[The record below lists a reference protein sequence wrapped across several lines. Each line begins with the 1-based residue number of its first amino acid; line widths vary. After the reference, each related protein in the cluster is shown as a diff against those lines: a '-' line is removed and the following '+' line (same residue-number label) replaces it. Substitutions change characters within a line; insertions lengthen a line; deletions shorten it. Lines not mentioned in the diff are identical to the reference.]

1 MNKETI
7 GNLHR
12 KKLSEIVLK
21 EKKIAD
27 IKNKI
32 VNLSNKKDYSRIDQ
46 IEQIRLENEI
56 NDIKNLR
63 TSYLL
68 KNAILLFL
76 HTENQAKNINKNFVY
91 GVDIL
96 KNKKNDK
103 IDHNSYYK
111 RYKYNIF
118 PEELCYSENNINE
131 DNYCYTYKKFKVFN
145 IDEAISTCLSCGISI
160 NVSTNPEKP
169 SIKPAENDYK
179 RYTHFC
185 DCLANIQGK
194 ESVKVSEEVINTIIR
209 EIVHE
214 KMENSLEKLIEADI
228 KRYLKKHRKLRYY
241 NHATQILYRITNI
254 PPLQMTPIMEEKLKI
269 MFLQIQEPFE
279 IFKGKNRSN
288 FFSYSYI
295 IYKFCQLLEYN
306 EFLPKL
312 KLYKDRL
319 KLYEHDKIW
328 KKICEHLGGE
338 SADWKFINS

>member
-1 MNKETI
+1 MMNKETI

-12 KKLSEIVLK
+12 KKLSEIVRK
-21 EKKIAD
+21 EKKIPD
-27 IKNKI
+27 IKKKI

-76 HTENQAKNINKNFVY
+76 HTENRAKNINKNFVH
-91 GVDIL
+91 GVD
-96 KNKKNDK
+96 
-103 IDHNSYYK
+103 NSYYK

-118 PEELCYSENNINE
+118 PEELTYSENNINE
-131 DNYCYTYKKFKVFN
+131 DNYCYTCEKFRVFN

-160 NVSTNPEKP
+160 NVSINPEKP

-194 ESVKVSEEVINTIIR
+194 ESVKVSEEVTNTIIR

-214 KMENSLEKLIEADI
+214 RMENSLEKLTEADI

-241 NHATQILYRITNI
+241 NHATQILYRITKI
-254 PPLQMTPIMEEKLKI
+254 PPLQMTPIMEEKMK
-269 MFLQIQEPFE
+269 MRFLQIQEPFE

-295 IYKFCQLLEYN
+295 IYKFCQILGYN

-328 KKICEHLGGE
+328 NKICEHLGGE
-338 SADWKFINS
+338 SAGWKFIKS

>member
-21 EKKIAD
+21 EKKIPD
-27 IKNKI
+27 LKKKI
-32 VNLSNKKDYSRIDQ
+32 VNLSIKKDYCRIDQ

-56 NDIKNLR
+56 NNIKNLR

-76 HTENQAKNINKNFVY
+76 HTENRAKNINKNFVY
-91 GVDIL
+91 GVD
-96 KNKKNDK
+96 
-103 IDHNSYYK
+103 NSYYK

-118 PEELCYSENNINE
+118 PEELPYSENNINE
-131 DNYCYTYKKFKVFN
+131 DNYCYTCEKFRVFN

-160 NVSTNPEKP
+160 NVSINPEKP

-185 DCLANIQGK
+185 DCLAIIQGK

-214 KMENSLEKLIEADI
+214 RMENSLEKLTEADI

-241 NHATQILYRITNI
+241 NHATQILYRITKI
-254 PPLQMTPIMEEKLKI
+254 PPLQMTPIMEEKMK
-269 MFLQIQEPFE
+269 MRFLQIQEPFE

-295 IYKFCQLLEYN
+295 IYKFCQILGYN

-338 SADWKFINS
+338 NAGWKFIMS

>member
-1 MNKETI
+1 M
-7 GNLHR
+7 
-12 KKLSEIVLK
+12 
-21 EKKIAD
+21 
-27 IKNKI
+27 
-32 VNLSNKKDYSRIDQ
+32 
-46 IEQIRLENEI
+46 
-56 NDIKNLR
+56 
-63 TSYLL
+63 
-68 KNAILLFL
+68 
-76 HTENQAKNINKNFVY
+76 
-91 GVDIL
+91 
-96 KNKKNDK
+96 
-103 IDHNSYYK
+103 
-111 RYKYNIF
+111 

-131 DNYCYTYKKFKVFN
+131 DNYCYTCKKFKVFN

-214 KMENSLEKLIEADI
+214 KMENSLEKLTEADI

-338 SADWKFINS
+338 SADWKFIKS

>member
-12 KKLSEIVLK
+12 KKLSEIVRK
-21 EKKIAD
+21 EKKIPD
-27 IKNKI
+27 LKKKI
-32 VNLSNKKDYSRIDQ
+32 VNLSIKKDYSRIDQ

-76 HTENQAKNINKNFVY
+76 HTENRAKNINENFVY
-91 GVDIL
+91 GVD
-96 KNKKNDK
+96 
-103 IDHNSYYK
+103 NSYYK

-118 PEELCYSENNINE
+118 PEELPYSENNINE
-131 DNYCYTYKKFKVFN
+131 ENYCYACEKFKVFN
-145 IDEAISTCLSCGISI
+145 IDEAISTCLSCGIS
-160 NVSTNPEKP
+160 VSINPEKP

-194 ESVKVSEEVINTIIR
+194 ESVKVPEEVINTIIR

-214 KMENSLEKLIEADI
+214 RMENSLEKLKEADI

-241 NHATQILYRITNI
+241 NHATQILYRITKI
-254 PPLQMTPIMEEKLKI
+254 PPLQMTPIMEEKMK
-269 MFLQIQEPFE
+269 MRFLQIQEPFE

-295 IYKFCQLLEYN
+295 IYKFCQILGYN

-338 SADWKFINS
+338 SAGWKFIKS

>member
-21 EKKIAD
+21 EK
-27 IKNKI
+27 KI

-76 HTENQAKNINKNFVY
+76 HTENQAKNIKKNFVY

-131 DNYCYTYKKFKVFN
+131 DNYCYTCKKFKVFN

-179 RYTHFC
+179 RYTNFC

-214 KMENSLEKLIEADI
+214 KMENSLEKLTEADI

-319 KLYEHDKIW
+319 KLYQHDKIS
-328 KKICEHLGGE
+328 KKKSVNI
-338 SADWKFINS
+338 

>member
-1 MNKETI
+1 MMNKETI

-12 KKLSEIVLK
+12 KKLSEIVRK
-21 EKKIAD
+21 EKKIPD
-27 IKNKI
+27 LKKKI
-32 VNLSNKKDYSRIDQ
+32 LNLSIKKDYSRIDQ

-76 HTENQAKNINKNFVY
+76 HTENRAKQFI
-91 GVDIL
+91 VD
-96 KNKKNDK
+96 
-103 IDHNSYYK
+103 NSYYK

-118 PEELCYSENNINE
+118 PDELQYSENNINE
-131 DNYCYTYKKFKVFN
+131 DNYCYTCEKFRVLN
-145 IDEAISTCLSCGISI
+145 VVEGISTCLSCGISI
-160 NVSTNPEKP
+160 NVSTNPEKS

-179 RYTHFC
+179 RYNHFC

-194 ESVKVSEEVINTIIR
+194 ESFKVSEEVINTIIR

-214 KMENSLEKLIEADI
+214 RMENSLEKLTEADI
-228 KRYLKKHRKLRYY
+228 KRYLKKHRKLHYY
-241 NHATQILYRITNI
+241 NHATQILYRITKI
-254 PPLQMTPIMEEKLKI
+254 PPLQMTSIMEEKMK
-269 MFLQIQEPFE
+269 MRFLQIQEPFE

-295 IYKFCQLLEYN
+295 IYKFCQILGYN

-328 KKICEHLGGE
+328 EKICAHLGGE
-338 SADWKFINS
+338 SAGWKFIMS

>member
-1 MNKETI
+1 MMNKETI

-12 KKLSEIVLK
+12 KKLSEIVRK
-21 EKKIAD
+21 EKKIPD
-27 IKNKI
+27 LKKKI
-32 VNLSNKKDYSRIDQ
+32 VNLSIKKDYSRIDQ

-76 HTENQAKNINKNFVY
+76 HTENRAKNINKNFVY
-91 GVDIL
+91 GFD
-96 KNKKNDK
+96 
-103 IDHNSYYK
+103 NSYYK

-118 PEELCYSENNINE
+118 PEELPYSENNINE
-131 DNYCYTYKKFKVFN
+131 DNYCYTCEKFRVFN

-160 NVSTNPEKP
+160 NVSINPEKP

-194 ESVKVSEEVINTIIR
+194 ESVKVPEDVINTIIR

-214 KMENSLEKLIEADI
+214 RMENSLEKLTEADI

-241 NHATQILYRITNI
+241 NHATQILYRITKI
-254 PPLQMTPIMEEKLKI
+254 PPLQMTPIMEEKMK
-269 MFLQIQEPFE
+269 MRFLQIQEPFE
-279 IFKGKNRSN
+279 IFKGKNRIN

-295 IYKFCQLLEYN
+295 IYKFCQILGYN

-312 KLYKDRL
+312 KLHKDRL

-328 KKICEHLGGE
+328 EKNLCT
-338 SADWKFINS
+338 SRW

>member
-1 MNKETI
+1 MMNKETI

-12 KKLSEIVLK
+12 KKLSEIVRK
-21 EKKIAD
+21 EKKIPD
-27 IKNKI
+27 IKKKI

-76 HTENQAKNINKNFVY
+76 HTENRAKNINKNFVH
-91 GVDIL
+91 GVD
-96 KNKKNDK
+96 
-103 IDHNSYYK
+103 NSYYK

-118 PEELCYSENNINE
+118 PEELTYSENNINE
-131 DNYCYTYKKFKVFN
+131 DNYCYTCEKFRVFN

-160 NVSTNPEKP
+160 NVSINPEKP

-214 KMENSLEKLIEADI
+214 RMENSLEKLTEADI

-241 NHATQILYRITNI
+241 NHATQILYRITKI
-254 PPLQMTPIMEEKLKI
+254 PPLQMTPIMEEKMK
-269 MFLQIQEPFE
+269 MRFLQIQEPFE

-295 IYKFCQLLEYN
+295 IYKFCQILGYN

-328 KKICEHLGGE
+328 NKICEHLGGE
-338 SADWKFINS
+338 SAGWKFIKS

>member
-12 KKLSEIVLK
+12 KKLSEIVRK
-21 EKKIAD
+21 EKKIPD
-27 IKNKI
+27 LKKKI
-32 VNLSNKKDYSRIDQ
+32 VNLSIKKDYSRIDQ
-46 IEQIRLENEI
+46 IEKIRLENEI

-76 HTENQAKNINKNFVY
+76 HTENRAKNINENFVY
-91 GVDIL
+91 GVD
-96 KNKKNDK
+96 
-103 IDHNSYYK
+103 NSYYK

-118 PEELCYSENNINE
+118 PEELPYSENNINE
-131 DNYCYTYKKFKVFN
+131 ENYCYTCEKFKVFN
-145 IDEAISTCLSCGISI
+145 IDEAISTCLSCGIS
-160 NVSTNPEKP
+160 VSINPEKP

-194 ESVKVSEEVINTIIR
+194 ESVKVPEEVINTIIR

-214 KMENSLEKLIEADI
+214 RMENSLEKLKEADI

-241 NHATQILYRITNI
+241 NHATQILYRITKI
-254 PPLQMTPIMEEKLKI
+254 PPLQMTPIMEEKMK
-269 MFLQIQEPFE
+269 MRFLQIQEPFE

-295 IYKFCQLLEYN
+295 IYKFCQILGYN

-328 KKICEHLGGE
+328 NKICEHLGGE
-338 SADWKFINS
+338 RAGWKFIKS

>member
-1 MNKETI
+1 MMNKETI

-12 KKLSEIVLK
+12 KKLSEIVTK
-21 EKKIAD
+21 EKKIPD
-27 IKNKI
+27 LKKKI
-32 VNLSNKKDYSRIDQ
+32 INLSIKKDYSRIDQ

-76 HTENQAKNINKNFVY
+76 HTENRAKHFV
-91 GVDIL
+91 VD
-96 KNKKNDK
+96 
-103 IDHNSYYK
+103 NSYYK

-118 PEELCYSENNINE
+118 PDELQYSENNINE
-131 DNYCYTYKKFKVFN
+131 DNYCYTCEKFRVLN
-145 IDEAISTCLSCGISI
+145 VDEGISTCLSCGISI
-160 NVSTNPEKP
+160 NVSTNPEKS
-169 SIKPAENDYK
+169 SIKPTENDYK
-179 RYTHFC
+179 RYNHFC

-194 ESVKVSEEVINTIIR
+194 ESFKVSEDVINNIFK

-214 KMENSLEKLIEADI
+214 RMENSLEKLTEADI

-241 NHATQILYRITNI
+241 NHATQILYRITKI
-254 PPLQMTPIMEEKLKI
+254 PPLQMTPIMEEKMK
-269 MFLQIQEPFE
+269 MRFLQIQEPFE
-279 IFKGKNRSN
+279 IFKGKNRIN

-295 IYKFCQLLEYN
+295 IYKFCQILGYN

-319 KLYEHDKIW
+319 KLYELDKIW

-338 SADWKFINS
+338 NAGWKFIMS

>member
-1 MNKETI
+1 MMNKETI

-12 KKLSEIVLK
+12 KKISEIVLK
-21 EKKIAD
+21 EKKIPD
-27 IKNKI
+27 LKKKI
-32 VNLSNKKDYSRIDQ
+32 LNLSIKKDYSRIDQ

-76 HTENQAKNINKNFVY
+76 HTENRAKHFV
-91 GVDIL
+91 VD
-96 KNKKNDK
+96 
-103 IDHNSYYK
+103 NSYYK

-118 PEELCYSENNINE
+118 PDELQYSENNINE
-131 DNYCYTYKKFKVFN
+131 DNYCYTCEKFRVLN
-145 IDEAISTCLSCGISI
+145 VDEGISTCLSCGISI
-160 NVSTNPEKP
+160 NVSTNPEKS
-169 SIKPAENDYK
+169 SIKTAENDYK
-179 RYTHFC
+179 RYNHFC

-194 ESVKVSEEVINTIIR
+194 ESFKVSEDVINNIFKEIIR
-209 EIVHE
+209 ER
-214 KMENSLEKLIEADI
+214 MENSLEKLTESDI
-228 KRYLKKHRKLRYY
+228 KRHLKKHRKLNYY
-241 NHATQILYRITNI
+241 NHATQILYRITKI
-254 PPLQMTPIMEEKLKI
+254 PPLQMTSIMEEKMK
-269 MFLQIQEPFE
+269 MRFLQIQEPFE
-279 IFKGKNRSN
+279 IFKGKNRCN

-295 IYKFCQLLEYN
+295 IYKFCQILGYN

-338 SADWKFINS
+338 NAGWKFIKS

>member
-1 MNKETI
+1 MMNKETI

-12 KKLSEIVLK
+12 KKLSEIVHI
-21 EKKIAD
+21 EKKIPD
-27 IKNKI
+27 IKRKI

-76 HTENQAKNINKNFVY
+76 HTENQAKNIKNKFVY
-91 GVDIL
+91 FADIL
-96 KNKKNDK
+96 KNKNK

-118 PEELCYSENNINE
+118 PEELQYSENNINE
-131 DNYCYTYKKFKVFN
+131 ENYCYTCKKFKVFN

-169 SIKPAENDYK
+169 SIKPSENDYK

-214 KMENSLEKLIEADI
+214 KMENSLEKLTEADI
-228 KRYLKKHRKLRYY
+228 KRYLKKHRKSRYY

-254 PPLQMTPIMEEKLKI
+254 PPLQMTPLMEEKMK
-269 MFLQIQEPFE
+269 MRFSQIQEPFE

-338 SADWKFINS
+338 SAGWKFIKS

>member
-21 EKKIAD
+21 EKKIPD

-56 NDIKNLR
+56 NDIINLR
-63 TSYLL
+63 ASYLL
-68 KNAILLFL
+68 KNANLLFL
-76 HTENQAKNINKNFVY
+76 HTENQTKNKNFV
-91 GVDIL
+91 DIL
-96 KNKKNDK
+96 KKKNS
-103 IDHNSYYK
+103 SYYK
-111 RYKYNIF
+111 KYKYNIF

-131 DNYCYTYKKFKVFN
+131 ENYCYTCKKFKVFN
-145 IDEAISTCLSCGISI
+145 IDEAISTCLSCGISVSI
-160 NVSTNPEKP
+160 NTEDP
-169 SIKPAENDYK
+169 SIKPAEYDYK

-185 DCLANIQGK
+185 DWLANIQGK

-214 KMENSLEKLIEADI
+214 KMENSLEKLTEADI

-241 NHATQILYRITNI
+241 DHATQILYRITNI
-254 PPLQMTPIMEEKLKI
+254 PPLQMTPKMEEKLKI
-269 MFLQIQEPFE
+269 MFFQIQEPFE
-279 IFKGKNRSN
+279 IFKGKNWSN

-319 KLYEHDKIW
+319 KLYEHDKILE
-328 KKICEHLGGE
+328 KICAHLGGE
-338 SADWKFINS
+338 SVGWKFIKS

>member
-1 MNKETI
+1 MMNKETI

-21 EKKIAD
+21 EKKIPD
-27 IKNKI
+27 IKKKI
-32 VNLSNKKDYSRIDQ
+32 VNLSNKKDYSRIDE

-76 HTENQAKNINKNFVY
+76 HTENRAKNINENFVY
-91 GVDIL
+91 GVD
-96 KNKKNDK
+96 
-103 IDHNSYYK
+103 NSYYK

-118 PEELCYSENNINE
+118 PEELPYSENNINE
-131 DNYCYTYKKFKVFN
+131 ENYCYTCEKFKVFN
-145 IDEAISTCLSCGISI
+145 IDEAISTCLSCGIS
-160 NVSTNPEKP
+160 VSINPEKP
-169 SIKPAENDYK
+169 SIKPAEIDYK

-194 ESVKVSEEVINTIIR
+194 ESVKVPEEVINTIIR
-209 EIVHE
+209 EIIHE
-214 KMENSLEKLIEADI
+214 RMENSLEKLKEADI

-241 NHATQILYRITNI
+241 NHATQILYRITKI
-254 PPLQMTPIMEEKLKI
+254 PPLQMTPIMEEKMK
-269 MFLQIQEPFE
+269 MRFLQIQEPFE

-295 IYKFCQLLEYN
+295 IYKFCQILGYN

-338 SADWKFINS
+338 SAGWKFIKS

>member
-1 MNKETI
+1 MMNKETI

-12 KKLSEIVLK
+12 KKLSEILRK
-21 EKKIAD
+21 EKKIPD
-27 IKNKI
+27 IKKKI

-76 HTENQAKNINKNFVY
+76 HTENRAKNINKNFVH
-91 GVDIL
+91 GVD
-96 KNKKNDK
+96 
-103 IDHNSYYK
+103 NSYYK

-118 PEELCYSENNINE
+118 PEELTYSENNINE
-131 DNYCYTYKKFKVFN
+131 ENYCYTCEKFRVFN

-169 SIKPAENDYK
+169 SIQPAENYYK

-214 KMENSLEKLIEADI
+214 RMENSLEKLTEADI
-228 KRYLKKHRKLRYY
+228 KRYLKKHRKSRYY
-241 NHATQILYRITNI
+241 NHATQILYRITKI
-254 PPLQMTPIMEEKLKI
+254 PPLQMTPIMEEKMK
-269 MFLQIQEPFE
+269 MRFLQIQEPFV

-295 IYKFCQLLEYN
+295 IYKFCQILGYN

-328 KKICEHLGGE
+328 NKICEHLGGE
-338 SADWKFINS
+338 SAGWKFIKS

>member
-1 MNKETI
+1 MMNKETI

-21 EKKIAD
+21 EKKIPD
-27 IKNKI
+27 IKKKI

-76 HTENQAKNINKNFVY
+76 HTENRAKNINKNFVY
-91 GVDIL
+91 GVD
-96 KNKKNDK
+96 
-103 IDHNSYYK
+103 NSHYK

-118 PEELCYSENNINE
+118 PEELPYSENNINE
-131 DNYCYTYKKFKVFN
+131 DNYCYTCEKFRVFN
-145 IDEAISTCLSCGISI
+145 IDEAISTCLSCGIS
-160 NVSTNPEKP
+160 VSTNTEYP
-169 SIKPAENDYK
+169 SIKTAENDYK
-179 RYTHFC
+179 RYNHFC

-194 ESVKVSEEVINTIIR
+194 ESFVVSEEVINTIIR
-209 EIVHE
+209 EIFHE
-214 KMENSLEKLIEADI
+214 RMENSLEKLTEADI

-241 NHATQILYRITNI
+241 NHVTQILYRITKI
-254 PPLQMTPIMEEKLKI
+254 PPLQMSPMMEEKMK
-269 MFLQIQEPFE
+269 MRFLQIQEPFE
-279 IFKGKNRSN
+279 IFKGKKRSN

-338 SADWKFINS
+338 SAGWKFIKS

>member
-1 MNKETI
+1 MMNKETI

-12 KKLSEIVLK
+12 KKLSEIVRK
-21 EKKIAD
+21 EKKIPD
-27 IKNKI
+27 IKKKI

-76 HTENQAKNINKNFVY
+76 HTENRAKNINKNFVH
-91 GVDIL
+91 GVD
-96 KNKKNDK
+96 
-103 IDHNSYYK
+103 NSYYK

-118 PEELCYSENNINE
+118 PEELTYSENNINE
-131 DNYCYTYKKFKVFN
+131 DNYCYTCEKFRVFN

-160 NVSTNPEKP
+160 NVSINPEKP

-214 KMENSLEKLIEADI
+214 RMENSLEKLTEADI

-241 NHATQILYRITNI
+241 NHATQILYRITKI
-254 PPLQMTPIMEEKLKI
+254 PPLQMNPIIEEKMK
-269 MFLQIQEPFE
+269 MRFLQIQEPFE

-295 IYKFCQLLEYN
+295 IYKFCQILGYN

-328 KKICEHLGGE
+328 NKICEHLGGE
-338 SADWKFINS
+338 SAGWKFIKS

>member
-21 EKKIAD
+21 EKKIPD
-27 IKNKI
+27 IKRKI

-76 HTENQAKNINKNFVY
+76 LTENQAKNINKNFVY

-96 KNKKNDK
+96 NNKNK
-103 IDHNSYYK
+103 NSYYK

-118 PEELCYSENNINE
+118 PDELLYSENNINE
-131 DNYCYTYKKFKVFN
+131 DNYCYTCEKFKVLN

-160 NVSTNPEKP
+160 NVSTNTEKP

-194 ESVKVSEEVINTIIR
+194 ESFKVSEEVINTIIR

-214 KMENSLEKLIEADI
+214 KMENSLEKLTEADI
-228 KRYLKKHRKLRYY
+228 KRYLKKHRKLHYY
-241 NHATQILYRITNI
+241 NHTTQILYRITKI
-254 PPLQMTPIMEEKLKI
+254 PPLQMTPIMEEKMK
-269 MFLQIQEPFE
+269 MRFLQIQEPFE

-295 IYKFCQLLEYN
+295 IYKFCQILGYN

-328 KKICEHLGGE
+328 NKICEHLGGE
-338 SADWKFINS
+338 SAGWKFIKS

>member
-1 MNKETI
+1 MMNKETI

-21 EKKIAD
+21 EKKIPD
-27 IKNKI
+27 IKRKI
-32 VNLSNKKDYSRIDQ
+32 VNLFNKKDYSRIDQ

-76 HTENQAKNINKNFVY
+76 HTENQAKNIKKNFVY
-91 GVDIL
+91 FADIL
-96 KNKKNDK
+96 KNKNK

-118 PEELCYSENNINE
+118 PEELQYSENNINE
-131 DNYCYTYKKFKVFN
+131 DNYCYTCKKFKVFN
-145 IDEAISTCLSCGISI
+145 IDEAISTCLSCGIS
-160 NVSTNPEKP
+160 VSTNPEKP
-169 SIKPAENDYK
+169 SIKPAENYYK

-185 DCLANIQGK
+185 DCLTNIQGK

-214 KMENSLEKLIEADI
+214 KMENSLEKLTEADI
-228 KRYLKKHRKLRYY
+228 KRYLKKHRKSHYY

-254 PPLQMTPIMEEKLKI
+254 PPLQMTPMMEEKMK
-269 MFLQIQEPFE
+269 MRFLQIQEAFE
-279 IFKGKNRSN
+279 IFKDKNRSN

-338 SADWKFINS
+338 IAGWKFIKS

>member
-21 EKKIAD
+21 EKKIPD
-27 IKNKI
+27 IKRKI

-96 KNKKNDK
+96 NNKKNDK

-118 PEELCYSENNINE
+118 PEELQYSENNINE
-131 DNYCYTYKKFKVFN
+131 DNYCYTCEKFKVLN

-169 SIKPAENDYK
+169 SIKTAENNYK

-214 KMENSLEKLIEADI
+214 KMENSLEKLTEADI
-228 KRYLKKHRKLRYY
+228 KRYLKK
-241 NHATQILYRITNI
+241 T
-254 PPLQMTPIMEEKLKI
+254 
-269 MFLQIQEPFE
+269 
-279 IFKGKNRSN
+279 S
-288 FFSYSYI
+288 
-295 IYKFCQLLEYN
+295 
-306 EFLPKL
+306 
-312 KLYKDRL
+312 
-319 KLYEHDKIW
+319 
-328 KKICEHLGGE
+328 
-338 SADWKFINS
+338 

>member
-1 MNKETI
+1 MMNKETI

-12 KKLSEIVLK
+12 KKLSEIVRK
-21 EKKIAD
+21 EKKIPD
-27 IKNKI
+27 IKKKI

-76 HTENQAKNINKNFVY
+76 HTENRAKNINKNFVH
-91 GVDIL
+91 GVD
-96 KNKKNDK
+96 
-103 IDHNSYYK
+103 NSYYK

-118 PEELCYSENNINE
+118 PEELTYSENNINE
-131 DNYCYTYKKFKVFN
+131 DNYCYTCEKFRVFN

-160 NVSTNPEKP
+160 NVSINPEKP

-214 KMENSLEKLIEADI
+214 RMENSLEKLTEADI

-241 NHATQILYRITNI
+241 NHATQILYRITKI
-254 PPLQMTPIMEEKLKI
+254 PPLQMTPIMEEKMK
-269 MFLQIQEPFE
+269 MRFLQIQEPFE

-295 IYKFCQLLEYN
+295 IYKFCQILGYN

-312 KLYKDRL
+312 KLYKDQFKTL
-319 KLYEHDKIW
+319 
-328 KKICEHLGGE
+328 
-338 SADWKFINS
+338 

>member
-1 MNKETI
+1 MMNKETI

-12 KKLSEIVLK
+12 KKLSEIVRK
-21 EKKIAD
+21 EKKIPD
-27 IKNKI
+27 LKKKI
-32 VNLSNKKDYSRIDQ
+32 ENLSIKKDYSRIDQ

-56 NDIKNLR
+56 NNIKNLR

-76 HTENQAKNINKNFVY
+76 HTENRSKIIN
-91 GVDIL
+91 
-96 KNKKNDK
+96 
-103 IDHNSYYK
+103 NSYYK
-111 RYKYNIF
+111 KYKYNNF
-118 PEELCYSENNINE
+118 PEELTYSENIINE
-131 DNYCYTYKKFKVFN
+131 DNYCYTCEKFRVFN

-160 NVSTNPEKP
+160 NVSINPEKP

-214 KMENSLEKLIEADI
+214 RMENSLEKLTEADI

-241 NHATQILYRITNI
+241 NHATQILYRITKI
-254 PPLQMTPIMEEKLKI
+254 PPLQMTPIMEEKMK
-269 MFLQIQEPFE
+269 MRFLQIQEPFE

-295 IYKFCQLLEYN
+295 IYKFCQILGYN

-338 SADWKFINS
+338 RAGWKFIKS